1 MKRLSTMF
9 AAVLC
14 VGFASSSVH
23 AGYVALPTTLAA
35 LDTPGAYT
43 TNPPLTFASF
53 SSTVPAGF
61 DTSTIHVTS
70 FNAFGETGITFSGPI
85 NSSANAASDY
95 SIFYTVTSSAGLIT
109 DAYLSSTG
117 SNVSSGGY
125 YSIDETIYDSNG
137 NALGT
142 LSNGTGGLSSER
154 ISFAGQTSITVE
166 KDIIVGG
173 LGFAPSEVSIINQG
187 YSFGAVPEP
196 ASMALLGIGLTGLLA
211 FRRRFKKASV

>member
-1 MKRLSTMF
+1 MKRLLTMF

-23 AGYVALPTTLAA
+23 AGYVPLPTTLAA
-35 LDTPGAYT
+35 LETAGSYT
-43 TNPPLTFASF
+43 TNTPLTFSDF

-61 DTSTIHVTS
+61 DVSSIHVTAL
-70 FNAFGETGITFSGPI
+70 NMFGETGLTFSGPI
-85 NSSANAASDY
+85 DSGAGIASDY
-95 SIFYTVTSSAGLIT
+95 SIFYEVTTSGPLIT

-142 LSNGTGGLSSER
+142 LSNGTGSLSSDK
-154 ISFAGQTSITVE
+154 ISFAGQSTIYVE

-187 YSFGAVPEP
+187 YSFSAVPEP

-211 FRRRFKKASV
+211 YRRRFKKASV